1 MNPNYDIYEKRSK
14 KNRESNRSIEPIE
27 SERRTN
33 SFPIYILKKMLN
45 YQIHESKRRHI
56 RKTIEEKS

>member
-27 SERRTN
+27 SETSN
-33 SFPIYILKKMLN
+33 KLFSNLHSKENVKLLN
-45 YQIHESKRRHI
+45 
-56 RKTIEEKS
+56 TIVEYK